1 MKNRYVR
8 FDWAMKR
15 LLRNKANH
23 VVLEGFLSVLMGQ
36 DIKIVR
42 FLESEGKQ
50 EYAADKYNRV
60 DIMCEDSSGAM
71 IIIEIQNERAYSY
84 FQRMVYGTSKALT
97 EHIEL
102 GQDYDHV
109 AKVYSVNIVYF
120 DLGQGTDYVY
130 HGKTV
135 FYGLHDDDELL
146 LSDKQRELFGGTA
159 PGDLMPEYFVL
170 KVNDFND
177 VAKDSLDEW
186 ISFLKTGDIDDS
198 FTAKG
203 LPEARERLRID
214 QLSDSERREYIREQE
229 RQMVENDVMRSKY
242 IDGVAEGVEK
252 GKVVVARNLKSMG
265 LSVTDIVKATGL
277 TEEEIAQL

>member
-1 MKNRYVR
+1 
-8 FDWAMKR
+8 
-15 LLRNKANH
+15 
-23 VVLEGFLSVLMGQ
+23 
-36 DIKIVR
+36 
-42 FLESEGKQ
+42 
-50 EYAADKYNRV
+50 
-60 DIMCEDSSGAM
+60 
-71 IIIEIQNERAYSY
+71 
-84 FQRMVYGTSKALT
+84 
-97 EHIEL
+97 
-102 GQDYDHV
+102 
-109 AKVYSVNIVYF
+109 
-120 DLGQGTDYVY
+120 
-130 HGKTV
+130 
-135 FYGLHDDDELL
+135 
-146 LSDKQRELFGGTA
+146 
-159 PGDLMPEYFVL
+159 MPEYFVL